1 MSCDSVM
8 KSNIVKEVDIQK
20 VAEFLV
26 NQEKEKLLKEEKEK
40 EKSDDIQSLELLL
53 GMKIIALWVDNIG
66 DGKSWNNAR
75 LNIRCLQEVNVEKGG
90 YLKEVQGR
98 ADVEMTMVWEFKEL
112 RDLKALDFVS
122 EGANKFYEN
131 Q

>member
-1 MSCDSVM
+1 M
-8 KSNIVKEVDIQK
+8 KNEIVKEVDIK
-20 VAEFLV
+20 RVAEFLV
-26 NQEKEKLLKEEKEK
+26 NQEKEKLLKEEKGK

-53 GMKIIALWVDNIG
+53 GMKVIALWVDNIG

-112 RDLKALDFVS
+112 RDLKALDFVP
-122 EGANKFYEN
+122 EGKGHCGKNE
-131 Q
+131 